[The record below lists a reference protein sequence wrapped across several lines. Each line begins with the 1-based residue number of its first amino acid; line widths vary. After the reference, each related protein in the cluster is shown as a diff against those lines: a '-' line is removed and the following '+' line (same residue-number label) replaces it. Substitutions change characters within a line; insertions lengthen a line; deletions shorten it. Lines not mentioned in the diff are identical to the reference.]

1 MGVIHIVNDREA
13 HDNPGCSLSLQQ
25 AFFRSG
31 TRLETTCGILE
42 TNRETPQVF
51 LGDMNMGY
59 LIILNNM
66 FTYVMIAMGF
76 LDFHLMNISYDL
88 ICTHGI

>member
-1 MGVIHIVNDREA
+1 MGVIHLVNDREA

-25 AFFRSG
+25 AFRSG

-59 LIILNNM
+59 VIILYNM
-66 FTYVMIAMGF
+66 FTYSYVMIVVGF
-76 LDFHLMNISYDL
+76 WDFHLMNI
-88 ICTHGI
+88 